1 MTFAAGMAAAALV
14 RLADYTAW
22 AFQLPTIQ
30 LNVDV
35 QDTFVLVEA
44 RMATTLFDPCYNF
57 HKLRDTLSPMKL
69 SAVKTWAREVG
80 VDEDDLEGVYEEEP
94 FLSDG
99 REWDAGWPLGQTA
112 EEQRGDS
119 TV

>member
-1 MTFAAGMAAAALV
+1 
-14 RLADYTAW
+14 
-22 AFQLPTIQ
+22 
-30 LNVDV
+30 
-35 QDTFVLVEA
+35 
-44 RMATTLFDPCYNF
+44 
-57 HKLRDTLSPMKL
+57 
-69 SAVKTWAREVG
+69 

-119 TV
+119 SV